1 MHETFILKL
10 NLIDLTDRKAA
21 RKDMSVPVNKGAK
34 KKKNMRGNR
43 IIDAKCGSSGN
54 SGKHDL

>member
-1 MHETFILKL
+1 M
-10 NLIDLTDRKAA
+10 IDLTDRKVA

-34 KKKNMRGNR
+34 KKMRGNR